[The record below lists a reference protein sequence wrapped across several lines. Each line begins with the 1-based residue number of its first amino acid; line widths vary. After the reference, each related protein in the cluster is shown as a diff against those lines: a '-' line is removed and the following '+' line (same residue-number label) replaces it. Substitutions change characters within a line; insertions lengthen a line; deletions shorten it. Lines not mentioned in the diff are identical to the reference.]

1 MINRRKYSDRELDKI
16 ISKDNIVILVD
27 SREKANKHIT
37 EEFERQGI
45 NYRVC
50 ALESGDYSFEL
61 KAIPDLDIPHTMDFR
76 QDIMIERKNSLDEI
90 SGNFTRGRERFNDEF
105 GRAWAV
111 KKYLLI
117 EDGSYEKILNHE
129 YRTEYN
135 PTSFFASLLS
145 FDARYDLHTLFS
157 TKEKSAILIYNL
169 CKYALREILK

>member
-76 QDIMIERKNSLDEI
+76 QDVMIERKNSLEEI
-90 SGNFTRGRERFNDEF
+90 SSNFTVGRERFNDEF

-111 KKYLLI
+111 KKYLLV
-117 EDGSYEKILNHE
+117 EDGSYEKILSHD
-129 YRTEYN
+129 YRTEYKPN
-135 PTSFFASLLS
+135 SFFASLLS
-145 FDARYDLHTLFS
+145 FDARYDLHVCFAS
-157 TKEKSAILIYNL
+157 KETSAILIYNI
-169 CKYALREILK
+169 CKYTLREILK

>member
-1 MINRRKYSDRELDKI
+1 MLNRRKYSDKELDKI
-16 ISKDNIVILVD
+16 LSKENIVILVD
-27 SREKANKHIT
+27 SREKANKHILDVFDK
-37 EEFERQGI
+37 EGI
-45 NYRVC
+45 QYRVTT
-50 ALESGDYSFEL
+50 LESGDYTFEL
-61 KAIPDLDIPHTMDFR
+61 KAIPELDIPHTMDFR

-105 GRAWAV
+105 GRAWAA

-117 EDGSYEKILNHE
+117 ENGSYEKILNHD

>member
-1 MINRRKYSDRELDKI
+1 MINRRKYSDKELDRI
-16 ISKDNIVILVD
+16 ISKDNIVVLID

-37 EEFERQGI
+37 DVFDREGI
-45 NYRVC
+45 SYRVC

-61 KAIPDLDIPHTMDFR
+61 KAIPELDIPHTMDFR
-76 QDIMIERKNSLDEI
+76 QDVMIERKNSLDEI

-117 EDGSYEKILNHE
+117 EDGSYEKILKHD

-135 PTSFFASLLS
+135 PASFFASLLS
-145 FDARYDLHTLFS
+145 FDARYDLHVQFCD
-157 TKEKSAILIYNL
+157 KETSAILIYNI
-169 CKYALREILK
+169 CKYTLREILK

>member
-76 QDIMIERKNSLDEI
+76 QDVMIERKNGLEEI
-90 SGNFTRGRERFNDEF
+90 SSNFTAGRERFNDEF

-111 KKYLLI
+111 KKYLLV
-117 EDGSYEKILNHE
+117 EDGSYEKILNHD
-129 YRTEYN
+129 YRTEYKPN
-135 PTSFFASLLS
+135 SFFASLLS
-145 FDARYDLHTLFS
+145 FDARYDLHVCFAS
-157 TKEKSAILIYNL
+157 KETSAILIYNI
-169 CKYALREILK
+169 CKYTLREILK